1 MRRKRGNGQETS
13 EKATYKRDS
22 KEQQS
27 ELENGKKREMI
38 DAGGHAAEEVIVTL
52 RNRKRAQ
59 NNKGVGQ

>member
-1 MRRKRGNGQETS
+1 
-13 EKATYKRDS
+13 
-22 KEQQS
+22 
-27 ELENGKKREMI
+27 MI